1 MQLTVVCP
9 WWCPWLE
16 VIPLVCVCVC
26 ELRRS
31 GLVFDRIRLDK
42 VWFRWWSTFFQWYF
56 YFELVFFIC
65 RSLLLFFVFYF
76 IFKVS
81 FALRRC
87 WCLDS
92 EPGGVDYNIN
102 VKRARIVF
110 LILFFIIVFF
120 GVEWWT
126 KQPPAR
132 LLRSCRL
139 LLWILSFQSAN
150 NWISKVVRR
159 TNKTKKVL
167 VKCKSFILI

>member
-1 MQLTVVCP
+1 MVSLAGSDTFS
-9 WWCPWLE
+9 
-16 VIPLVCVCVC
+16 VCVCVRASTKWAR
-26 ELRRS
+26 LRS
-31 GLVFDRIRLDK
+31 YSPGQGMVSTMEHFLSVIFL
-42 VWFRWWSTFFQWYF
+42 FRACFLYLSFAAFIFCFPLYFQ
-56 YFELVFFIC
+56 
-65 RSLLLFFVFYF
+65 SLLCAATVLV
-76 IFKVS
+76 
-81 FALRRC
+81 
-87 WCLDS
+87 
-92 EPGGVDYNIN
+92 PGGVDYNIN
-102 VKRARIVF
+102 VRRARIVF